1 MSGRSWPFFGLAY
14 AVSWGWAIVLALQ
27 GQVVQRGEGWPTHY
41 PSLVGPLVAAFVVTA
56 WTAGRVGVG
65 DLLAR
70 MARWRVALRWWLAG
84 LSPAALLAAPDGGDF
99 GRFSGTPAIGL
110 VGVLLLII
118 VVNGLGEETGWRGY
132 ALLQLQRR
140 FSALTA
146 SLILAP
152 LWFLWHLPQ
161 FWVLDTYREFTSV
174 QYVGVFLGLICGTV
188 VLTRLYNGSGGSVLL
203 VAIWHGLY
211 NFVGATEAAGGLIA
225 AVVTTLIMIQG
236 VMLIVLDVRA
246 RRPGWPVHAGGMRQ
260 PFGIWVK
267 NHVANPVMRPMLRSP
282 GGRLVGKRLA
292 LIRYRGRRT
301 GRVYELPV
309 QYARVDDRVWILP
322 GSPEYKAWWRNMRD
336 RTQVDLLL
344 AGHLLRGEAVAVEA
358 KDHPDE
364 VAVGLT
370 AYLQAMPRAARALGL
385 SMRGAHAEPQDAD
398 VRRISAGIVLV
409 RVDLDERP

>member
-1 MSGRSWPFFGLAY
+1 
-14 AVSWGWAIVLALQ
+14 
-27 GQVVQRGEGWPTHY
+27 
-41 PSLVGPLVAAFVVTA
+41 
-56 WTAGRVGVG
+56 
-65 DLLAR
+65 
-70 MARWRVALRWWLAG
+70 
-84 LSPAALLAAPDGGDF
+84 
-99 GRFSGTPAIGL
+99 
-110 VGVLLLII
+110 
-118 VVNGLGEETGWRGY
+118 
-132 ALLQLQRR
+132 
-140 FSALTA
+140 LTA

-161 FWVLDTYREFTSV
+161 FWVPDTYREFTSV
-174 QYVGVFLGLICGTV
+174 QYVGVFPGLICGTV

-282 GGRLVGKRLA
+282 AGRLVGKRLA

-322 GSPEYKAWWRNMRD
+322 GSPEYKTWWRNMRD